1 MTRIYTDNTMCSKKE
16 GRYQRIIQQL
26 EELLP
31 KTDFLYAR
39 MATINAL
46 LYHKMDN
53 FFWVGFYLL
62 INDKLTVGPYQGPL
76 ACQVLKKNT
85 GVCWAAIRE
94 EKTVIV
100 PDVAQ
105 FPGHIACDS
114 RSKSE
119 IVIPLKNAN
128 NETIGCLDVDSDK
141 LAVFDE
147 VDAFYLG
154 KIVALLKNT
163 TFVIL

>member
-1 MTRIYTDNTMCSKKE
+1 MRSKKE
-16 GRYQRIIQQL
+16 GRYQRILQQL
-26 EELLP
+26 EELLQ

-62 INDKLTVGPYQGPL
+62 VNDELTVASYQGPL
-76 ACQVLKKNT
+76 ACQMLKKNT
-85 GVCWAAIRE
+85 GVCWAAINE

-100 PDVAQ
+100 PDVEH
-105 FPGHIACDS
+105 FPGHITCDS

-119 IVIPLKNAN
+119 IVIPLKNIN
-128 NETIGCLDVDSDK
+128 NEIIGCLDIDSDK

-147 VDAFYLG
+147 VDAFYLE
-154 KIVALLKNT
+154 KIVALIVL
-163 TFVIL
+163 

>member
-1 MTRIYTDNTMCSKKE
+1 MLSKKE
-16 GRYQRIIQQL
+16 GRYQRIILQL
-26 EELLP
+26 EELLQ

-62 INDKLTVGPYQGPL
+62 VNDELTVGPYQGPL

-85 GVCWAAIRE
+85 GVCWAALN
-94 EKTVIV
+94 EKKTLII
-100 PDVAQ
+100 PDVHQ

-128 NETIGCLDVDSDK
+128 NEIIGCLDVDSDK
-141 LAVFDE
+141 LATFDE
-147 VDAFYLG
+147 VDALYLE
-154 KIVALLKNT
+154 KIVKLL
-163 TFVIL
+163 F

>member
-1 MTRIYTDNTMCSKKE
+1 MRKQSRYERILL
-16 GRYQRIIQQL
+16 QL
-26 EELLP
+26 EDLFQ
-31 KTDFLYAR
+31 KTDFPYAR

-62 INDKLTVGPYQGPL
+62 INDELTVGPYQGSL

-85 GVCWAAIRE
+85 GVCWATINE
-94 EKTVIV
+94 GKTIIV
-100 PDVAQ
+100 PDVHQ

-119 IVIPLKNAN
+119 IVVPLKNTD
-128 NETIGCLDVDSDK
+128 NEVIGCLDVDSDK
-141 LAVFDE
+141 LAAFDDM
-147 VDAFYLG
+147 DAYYLE
-154 KIVALLKNT
+154 KIISLVSIPVK
-163 TFVIL
+163 

>member
-1 MTRIYTDNTMCSKKE
+1 MSSKKE

-26 EELLP
+26 EELLQ

-39 MATINAL
+39 MATVNAL
-46 LYHKMDN
+46 LYHKMDH

-62 INDKLTVGPYQGPL
+62 VNDELTVGPYQGSL

-85 GVCWAAIRE
+85 GVCWAAINE
-94 EKTVIV
+94 GKTIIV
-100 PDVAQ
+100 PDVHQ

-119 IVIPLKNAN
+119 IVVPVRNA
-128 NETIGCLDVDSDK
+128 EGEVIGCLDVDSEEVG
-141 LAVFDE
+141 AFDE
-147 VDAFYLG
+147 TDAFYLG
-154 KIVALLKNT
+154 EIVALVMPLS
-163 TFVIL
+163 